1 MAAKSMEEIAD
12 YMKTMRF
19 HKKIFGGVDETDVW
33 RQLEKLQT
41 EYRSAFEAQQEQSRA
56 LIREREAIIS
66 RLKTQLAAAAH
77 SGRDSNV

>member
-19 HKKIFGGVDETDVW
+19 HKKVFGGVDEADVW
-33 RQLEKLQT
+33 RQLEKLQK
-41 EYRSAFEAQQEQSRA
+41 EYRSAFEAQKEQSVA

-66 RLKTQLAAAAH
+66 RLKMQLAAVTH
-77 SGRDSNV
+77 SQGGSDV